1 MVLPLAEENYNL
13 LHALECEQL
22 QPHFPAQMLQRWDQ
36 LSRELPGD
44 QSLLAAPA
52 QRAQHSP
59 PRGQQPPSTAQRAAL
74 AADAPAVPAGAA
86 SATPRSST
94 ATIVPRPAMR
104 DAGASSV
111 VPFRLRQEAQPSM
124 DEPQDLHARMTQLS
138 QHQSRFAL
146 AGAR

>member
-13 LHALECEQL
+13 LHALEGEQL
-22 QPHFPAQMLQRWDQ
+22 QPHFPAQMLQRWEQ
-36 LSRELPGD
+36 LTRELPG
-44 QSLLAAPA
+44 SRPPPAGPA
-52 QRAQHSP
+52 QHAQ
-59 PRGQQPPSTAQRAAL
+59 QAPSTAQQAPSMAQWAVP
-74 AADAPAVPAGAA
+74 AADAPAMPAGAA

-111 VPFRLRQEAQPSM
+111 VPFRLRQEAQPPM